1 MTGKKD
7 THIYNADSIKI
18 LEGLEAVRKRPAMY
32 IGNTGEQ
39 GLHHLVNEVVD
50 NSVDEA
56 LAGYCTEIEVI
67 VHTDNSVTVKDN
79 GRGIPVEMHKTAK
92 KPAAEVVMTTLHAG
106 GKFDDYTYKVSG
118 GLHGVGVSVVNALS
132 RELLL
137 EIHRDGKIYQQKY
150 RRGQPVTPLEVKG
163 KTNRTGTTVTFL
175 PDDEIFETIEFS
187 PEIIAHRLKELA
199 FLNPGLRIIL
209 KDEKSGK
216 EQEFNY
222 KGGIVSFVESLNKNK
237 EVIHPK
243 VIYFSGENGT
253 TTFECAFQYNDGY
266 SETIYS
272 YANNIN
278 TVEGG
283 THLVGFKSALTKTV
297 IKYAQ
302 QNNLLKDVEEG
313 ISGDDVREGLT
324 AVISVKLKNPQFEGQ
339 TKTKLGNTEIK
350 GIIESFVNEK
360 LWTYFEEN
368 PSVARRIVDKALEA
382 ARARLAAKK
391 AKELVRR
398 KNAIDTDFL
407 PGKLA
412 DCQEK
417 DPALCELFIVEGD
430 SAGGSAKQARDRT
443 TQAVLPLRGKILNVE
458 KARFDKMLN
467 SEEIRTIISALGTGI
482 GAEDFKIENL
492 RYHKIILMT
501 DADVDGSHIRTLLLT
516 FFFRQMPQI
525 VERGHVYI
533 AQPPL
538 YRVKKGNQIKYLK
551 DDSALEDYLFKSACE
566 EMRLKT
572 KTKVYQ
578 KEELEKILKKLMNY
592 KKIIDRLEKRGA
604 DSVLLKELVNT
615 VNISDQLL
623 DRKKEGKL
631 LRLLKSLKDV
641 LQKNHPE
648 IAFVEFY
655 LKPDTSAE
663 TYNKLLLKSQRNGTP
678 KTTEID
684 IHFLNS
690 PDFKELQRYS
700 GEIEEIGAPPYSLEI
715 DDKTIQLNS
724 LNDVLPTA
732 LDYARKGKDI
742 QRYKGLGEMNPEQL
756 WETTMR
762 PDTRVLL
769 QVKIEAAMEADQLFT
784 ILMGDNV
791 EPRREFIEQHALE
804 VRNLDI

>member
-1 MTGKKD
+1 MTGKKE

-18 LEGLEAVRKRPAMY
+18 LEGLDAVRKRPAMY
-32 IGNTGEQ
+32 IGNIGVE

-56 LAGYCTEIEVI
+56 LAGYCSEIEVI
-67 VHTDNSVTVKDN
+67 IHTDNSVTVKDN

-92 KPAAEVVMTTLHAG
+92 RPAAEVVMTTLHAG

-132 RELLL
+132 KELLL
-137 EIHRDGKIYQQKY
+137 EIHRDGKIYQQRYKQ
-150 RRGQPVTPLEVKG
+150 GKPITPLEVKG

-175 PDDEIFETIEFS
+175 PDDEIFETTEFN

-199 FLNPGLRIIL
+199 FLNSGLKIYL

-216 EQEFNY
+216 EQEFCY
-222 KGGIVSFVESLNKNK
+222 KGGIVSFVEQLNKNK
-237 EVIHPK
+237 EVLHPK
-243 VIYFSGENGT
+243 VIYFSGENGHIT
-253 TTFECAFQYNDGY
+253 YEIAFQYNEGY
-266 SETIYS
+266 TETIFS

-302 QNNLLKDVEEG
+302 QNNLLKDLEEG
-313 ISGDDVREGLT
+313 ITGDDVREGLT
-324 AVISVKLKNPQFEGQ
+324 AVISVKLKDPQFEGQ
-339 TKTKLGNTEIK
+339 TKTKLGNTEVK
-350 GIIESFVNEK
+350 GIIEAFLNDK
-360 LWTYFEEN
+360 LMTYFEEN
-368 PSVARRIVDKALEA
+368 PSVARKILEKVLDA
-382 ARARLAAKK
+382 ARARLAARK

-398 KNAIDTDFL
+398 KNALDSDFL

-430 SAGGSAKQARDRT
+430 SAGGSAKQGRDRT

-458 KARFDKMLN
+458 KSRFDKMLN

-482 GAEDFKIENL
+482 GPEDFKIENL
-492 RYHKIILMT
+492 RYHRIILMT

-525 VERGHVYI
+525 IERGHVYI

-538 YRVKKGNQIKYLK
+538 YRVKKGNQVKYLK
-551 DDSALEDYLFKSACE
+551 DDAALEDYLFKSASE
-566 EMRLKT
+566 EMRLRT
-572 KTKVYQ
+572 KTRVYQ
-578 KEELEKILKKLMNY
+578 KEEFEKVLKKLMTYSKVVNR
-592 KKIIDRLEKRGA
+592 IQTRGA
-604 DSVLLKELVNT
+604 DIILLKELVNA
-615 VNISDQLL
+615 VNLSPDLL
-623 DRKKEGKL
+623 QTKKETKF
-631 LRLLKSLKDV
+631 LRLLKSLKEH
-641 LQKNHPE
+641 LNKKHPE
-648 IAFVEFY
+648 ILSIEFY
-655 LKPDTSAE
+655 LKQDQHSDG
-663 TYNKLLLKSQRNGTP
+663 YNKLILKSQRNGAP
-678 KTTEID
+678 YTTEID
-684 IHFLNS
+684 FHFLNS
-690 PDFKELQRYS
+690 SDYKDLVRISKE
-700 GEIEEIGAPPYSLEI
+700 IDEIGAPPFSLEF
-715 DDKTIQLNS
+715 DDKSIPINS
-724 LNDVLPTA
+724 VNDILTNVLEH
-732 LDYARKGKDI
+732 ARKGKDI

-762 PDTRVLL
+762 PETRVLL
-769 QVKIEAAMEADQLFT
+769 QVRIEAAMEADQMFT
-784 ILMGDNV
+784 ILMGDKV

>member
-1 MTGKKD
+1 MTDKKVPG
-7 THIYNADSIKI
+7 TYNADSIKI

-32 IGNTGEQ
+32 IGNTGEG

-79 GRGIPVEMHKTAK
+79 GRGIPVEMHKVAK

-132 RELLL
+132 KDLLL
-137 EIHRDGKIYQQKY
+137 EIHRDGKIYQQRYKK
-150 RRGQPVTPLEVKG
+150 GKPVTPLEIKG

-175 PDDEIFETIEFS
+175 PDEEIFETIEFNTD
-187 PEIIAHRLKELA
+187 IIAHRLKELA
-199 FLNPGLRIIL
+199 FLNPGLKITLR
-209 KDEKSGK
+209 DEKSGK
-216 EQEFNY
+216 EQEFHY
-222 KGGIVSFVESLNKNK
+222 KGGIVAFVENLNKNK
-237 EVIHPK
+237 EVLHPK
-243 VIYFSGENGT
+243 VIYFSGESGGIQ
-253 TTFECAFQYNDGY
+253 FELAFQYNDGY
-266 SETIYS
+266 NETIYS

-278 TVEGG
+278 TIEGG
-283 THLVGFKSALTKTV
+283 THLVGFKSALTRTV

-302 QNNLLKDVEEG
+302 QQGLLKDMEEG
-313 ISGDDVREGLT
+313 LSGDDVREGLT
-324 AVISVKLKNPQFEGQ
+324 AVISVKIRDPQFEGQ
-339 TKTKLGNTEIK
+339 TKTKLGNTEVK
-350 GIIESFVNEK
+350 GIIETFVNEK

-368 PSVARRIVDKALEA
+368 PSVARKIVEKAIDA
-382 ARARLAAKK
+382 ARARLAARR

-398 KNAIDTDFL
+398 KNALDTDFL

-482 GAEDFKIENL
+482 GPEDFKIENL
-492 RYHKIILMT
+492 RYHRIILMT

-516 FFFRQMPQI
+516 FFYRQMHEI
-525 VERGHVYI
+525 IERGHVYI

-551 DDSALEDYLFKSACE
+551 DDAALEDYLFKTASE
-566 EMRLKT
+566 DMKLRT
-572 KTKVYQ
+572 KTGVYQ
-578 KEELEKILKKLMNY
+578 KEELEKVLKKLMHYSKVINR
-592 KKIIDRLEKRGA
+592 IEMRGA
-604 DSVLLKELVNT
+604 DSTIVRELINT
-615 VNISDQLL
+615 VNISEELL
-623 DRKKEGKL
+623 DRKKENKL
-631 LRLLKSLKDV
+631 LRLLKSLKEI
-641 LQKNHPE
+641 LEKNHPE
-648 IAFVEFY
+648 ITFLEFY
-655 LKPDTSAE
+655 LKPDTGSE
-663 TYNKLLLKSQRNGTP
+663 MYNKLILKSQRNGTP
-678 KTTEID
+678 HTTDID

-690 PDFKELQRYS
+690 PDFKELQRFS
-700 GEIEEIGAPPYSLEI
+700 QEMEEIGKPPYTLEF
-715 DDKTIQLNS
+715 DNTSVQLNS
-724 LNDVLPTA
+724 LNEVLPRV
-732 LDYARKGKDI
+732 LEYARKGKDI

-756 WETTMR
+756 WETTMK
-762 PDTRVLL
+762 PETRVLL
-769 QVKIEAAMEADQLFT
+769 QVKIEAAMEADQMFT